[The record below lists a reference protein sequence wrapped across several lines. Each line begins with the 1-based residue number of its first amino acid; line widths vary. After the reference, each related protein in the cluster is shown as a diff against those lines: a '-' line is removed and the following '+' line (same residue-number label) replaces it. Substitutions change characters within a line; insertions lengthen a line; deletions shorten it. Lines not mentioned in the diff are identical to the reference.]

1 MLKLCFQVFTFF
13 TWKCYE
19 YHVHTQF
26 LIRCLYGQRFKFW
39 LSPLFYFYTNLFSYF
54 RQIDWVDCVWPRHLK
69 ESQTEA
75 TNVLEEMKYPKV
87 QKYCLMSVKGCY
99 TDFHVDFGGT
109 SVWYHILKGNKSLQW
124 DKNVCLLTKMKH
136 LHFCKTILLN

>member
-1 MLKLCFQVFTFF
+1 MIFVC
-13 TWKCYE
+13 
-19 YHVHTQF
+19 
-26 LIRCLYGQRFKFW
+26 
-39 LSPLFYFYTNLFSYF
+39 F

-109 SVWYHILKGNKSLQW
+109 SVWYHILKGKKIHNTLP
-124 DKNVCLLTKMKH
+124 LLVNAEI
-136 LHFCKTILLN
+136 FLLLEFE

>member
-1 MLKLCFQVFTFF
+1 ML
-13 TWKCYE
+13 
-19 YHVHTQF
+19 
-26 LIRCLYGQRFKFW
+26 LIPY
-39 LSPLFYFYTNLFSYF
+39 

-109 SVWYHILKGNKSLQW
+109 SVWYHILRGKKKS
-124 DKNVCLLTKMKH
+124 
-136 LHFCKTILLN
+136 TISTDRISVTIYIKSIFDFLFP